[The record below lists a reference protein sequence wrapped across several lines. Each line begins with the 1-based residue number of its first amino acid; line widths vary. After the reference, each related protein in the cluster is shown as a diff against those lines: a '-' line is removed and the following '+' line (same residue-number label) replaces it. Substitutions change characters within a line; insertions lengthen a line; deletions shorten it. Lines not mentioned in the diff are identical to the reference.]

1 MYNGF
6 NLNEKLQNKF
16 VLFSVEVQQVG
27 EAKQHNLCQG
37 TQCKDAS
44 LASRWQSLSVLLTQ
58 EINQSPTILH
68 AILPLEQLSGQLINS
83 N

>member
-1 MYNGF
+1 M
-6 NLNEKLQNKF
+6 
-16 VLFSVEVQQVG
+16 QQVG

-37 TQCKDAS
+37 MQCKDAS
-44 LASRWQSLSVLLTQ
+44 LASHWQFVSVLHTQ

-68 AILPLEQLSGQLINS
+68 AILPLDQLSGQLINS